1 MTADKE
7 LWQEPTS
14 GGLDDL
20 LADPFGARDAMLPEE
35 GQKTEPAAGAKPSRL
50 VDMLPEENR
59 QKAYEL
65 AKQIDPANHQAVI
78 LYGTQ
83 AQSKLLNFSHAML
96 DQVQKK
102 DIGEIGDILNDL
114 MKKLEQVNPE
124 ELAPEKKNFFSR
136 MFGKISNSV
145 QELLSKYQKT
155 SAQIDRISVKLDLS
169 KKTLLK
175 DIQLLE
181 QLYEKNKDYFH
192 ALNIYIAAGELK
204 LEELNTKTI
213 PEMKKKAEA
222 TGDQMAFQ
230 EVNDMTQ
237 FADRLEKRLHD
248 LKLSRQI
255 TIQSA
260 PQIRLIQNTNQTLA
274 EKIQSSIMTAI
285 PLWKNQIAIAL
296 TLIRQRHAVEA
307 QKQVSKT
314 TNELL
319 LRNAEM
325 LKSNTIET
333 AQENERGLVDIETLK
348 KTQESLIST
357 LEETLRIQQ
366 EGRSRRFQAEQEL
379 ATMENE
385 LKQKL
390 MNLKGPDAG
399 AS

>member
-20 LADPFGARDAMLPEE
+20 LADPFGAHDDMLPEE

-230 EVNDMTQ
+230 EVNDMIQ

-399 AS
+399 TS

>member
-1 MTADKE
+1 
-7 LWQEPTS
+7 
-14 GGLDDL
+14 
-20 LADPFGARDAMLPEE
+20 
-35 GQKTEPAAGAKPSRL
+35 
-50 VDMLPEENR
+50 PEENR

-213 PEMKKKAEA
+213 PEMKKKAET
-222 TGDQMAFQ
+222 TG
-230 EVNDMTQ
+230 
-237 FADRLEKRLHD
+237 
-248 LKLSRQI
+248 
-255 TIQSA
+255 
-260 PQIRLIQNTNQTLA
+260 
-274 EKIQSSIMTAI
+274 
-285 PLWKNQIAIAL
+285 
-296 TLIRQRHAVEA
+296 
-307 QKQVSKT
+307 
-314 TNELL
+314 
-319 LRNAEM
+319 
-325 LKSNTIET
+325 
-333 AQENERGLVDIETLK
+333 
-348 KTQESLIST
+348 
-357 LEETLRIQQ
+357 
-366 EGRSRRFQAEQEL
+366 
-379 ATMENE
+379 
-385 LKQKL
+385 
-390 MNLKGPDAG
+390 
-399 AS
+399 

>member
-1 MTADKE
+1 MTEEKQP
-7 LWQEPTS
+7 LWQEPA
-14 GGLDDL
+14 GENLDDL
-20 LADPFGARDAMLPEE
+20 LADPFGSQDPGDKEIREV
-35 GQKTEPAAGAKPSRL
+35 QPAGGRKPARL

-59 QKAYEL
+59 EKAYEL

-102 DIGEIGDILNDL
+102 DIGEIGDILNEL
-114 MKKLEQVNPE
+114 MRKLEQVNPE
-124 ELAPEKKNFFSR
+124 ELVPEKKNFFSR
-136 MFGKISNSV
+136 MLGKISNSV

-175 DIQLLE
+175 DIQILE

-204 LEELNTKTI
+204 LDELRTKTI
-213 PEMKKKAEA
+213 PELKKKAEA

-230 EVNDMTQ
+230 EVSDMIQ

-307 QKQVSKT
+307 QKQVAKT

-325 LKSNTIET
+325 LKANTIET
-333 AQENERGLVDIETLK
+333 AQENERGLVDLETLK
-348 KTQESLIST
+348 KTQENLIST
-357 LEETLRIQQ
+357 LEETLHIQQ
-366 EGRSRRFQAEQEL
+366 EGRARRVQVEQEL
-379 ATMENE
+379 VTMENE

-390 MNLKGPDAG
+390 MNLK
-399 AS
+399 

>member
-230 EVNDMTQ
+230 EVNDMIQ